1 MTLEGLY
8 VKYPCEQRV
17 NETERRREQTSR
29 HLYTQLITGKQEAQG
44 ISREKSV
51 KGYKTEH

>member
-1 MTLEGLY
+1 MLNILAN
-8 VKYPCEQRV
+8 KEQTRHKEEE
-17 NETERRREQTSR
+17 NRTSR